1 MKISNAYQ
9 KFFMQ
14 VWLFILSVVV
24 FVFGILMLTDLD
36 NYRYV
41 LTEGTGSMGASMLD
55 ENGERYIR
63 ISIKC
68 KTELVYYDSFDQIV
82 YQGYN
87 VVDDTSGYK
96 VKDYKL
102 YLDVIYEREKGKGVL
117 IETICADE
125 YSKDYYDLEYANWIK
140 IVPRLENIKYEYPA
154 WRIYVPIMIFVFTLP
169 IMLLSGYLIAAK
181 IVARIK
187 FERESVMPV
196 EEG

>member
-1 MKISNAYQ
+1 MKIINIYQ

-14 VWLFILSVVV
+14 VWLFILSAVV
-24 FVFGILMLTDLD
+24 FAFGILMLTDLG
-36 NYRYV
+36 NYR
-41 LTEGTGSMGASMLD
+41 LIITEGIGASIISMRD
-55 ENGERYIR
+55 ENGIPYKRV
-63 ISIKC
+63 SIKC

-82 YQGYN
+82 YHGYN

-102 YLDVIYEREKGKGVL
+102 FLDIIYTGENEEEVL

-125 YSKDYYDLEYANWIK
+125 YSKDYYDQNYGWRIK

-154 WRIYVPIMIFVFTLP
+154 WMIYVPIIIFVFTLP